1 MQRRREGK
9 NSCRVN
15 CTVGLTICTCLKRN
29 HLMQE
34 YIVFPIE
41 SPFFCNINFALFN
54 FVIKQTL
61 FYSFFVPIKDNPRT
75 VKKARTIQECKE
87 ASFASAA
94 ESFPKSYNCTV
105 CGKAFDRPSLL
116 KVHVRI
122 HTRPFKCGYCGKGF
136 SRAWV
141 LKGHIWMH
149 TGEKPYQCLTCGGA
163 FADRSNLRQH
173 LQTFAFA
180 NICILQLR
188 TMAVEIAH
196 VHSLGSCTQKI
207 IKRSAVGRMAKT
219 AKNSRA
225 RETVIEQNENSC

>member
-41 SPFFCNINFALFN
+41 SPFFCNINF
-54 FVIKQTL
+54 VIKETL

-122 HTRPFKCGYCGKGF
+122 HTWPFKCGYCGKGF

-141 LKGHIWMH
+141 LKGHIRMH
-149 TGEKPYQCLTCGGA
+149 TGEKPYQCSTCGGA

-173 LQTFAFA
+173 LQT
-180 NICILQLR
+180 
-188 TMAVEIAH
+188 H
-196 VHSLGSCTQKI
+196 
-207 IKRSAVGRMAKT
+207 SAVKNYGCGNCTRSFTRKLYLENHQKKCGGSNG
-219 AKNSRA
+219 KNS
-225 RETVIEQNENSC
+225 